1 MSSLNV
7 AAHRSTS
14 QHSPPRRARRSS
26 RRRSSGRS
34 RGWSPSKPRTRR
46 SPSPTTPST
55 ASARACGPATPT
67 RCTRCEAHPPPS
79 SHHQSAHPVHCAQV
93 CSAPI
98 AQGWRAGVS
107 RRLSLRTLQVPRAI
121 QAGRVWVNWCVD
133 MSPQPPTPTPPTPPP
148 PALASAC
155 LPPDSPAPVRK
166 LPRLPGAR
174 PVRRLQEVGLRPRD
188 AQDDA
193 GPLPPDQEHAH
204 LARQEQ
210 AGLLLKRAQ
219 HLRCRHRCV
228 EERSAS
234 EHVFHVPCTHSS
246 SADGVP
252 PPRALT
258 DLSTGAGAHR
268 SPPRDTRTL
277 HGTVSLDS
285 IGSLSR

>member
-1 MSSLNV
+1 MTLIIARNSPLNVITQRRSTSLNV
-7 AAHRSTS
+7 TALPPSPRAQVFQEEIFGPVTGVVTFKTEALREWRAAAARPAGRRGDRHRHHRPFGVESI
-14 QHSPPRRARRSS
+14 S
-26 RRRSSGRS
+26 RRR
-34 RGWSPSKPRTRR
+34 RT
-46 SPSPTTPST
+46 PSPTTPST

-174 PVRRLQEVGLRPRD
+174 PVWRLQEVGLRPRD
-188 AQDDA
+188 AQDD
-193 GPLPPDQEHAH
+193 GMLGHY
-204 LARQEQ
+204 RQTKNM
-210 AGLLLKRAQ
+210 LI
-219 HLRCRHRCV
+219 
-228 EERSAS
+228 
-234 EHVFHVPCTHSS
+234 
-246 SADGVP
+246 
-252 PPRALT
+252 
-258 DLSTGAGAHR
+258 
-268 SPPRDTRTL
+268 
-277 HGTVSLDS
+277 SLDKNKL
-285 IGSLSR
+285 GFF